1 MGRYIASCPIA
12 VSYRISVMLMV
23 LYLKTSDERFLSC
36 ETSTDMR
43 SVPNYNKGVA
53 LQGAIIE
60 TTTLIALLMKLMLIN
75 TMREFIF
82 IDLYSTY
89 DE

>member
-1 MGRYIASCPIA
+1 
-12 VSYRISVMLMV
+12 
-23 LYLKTSDERFLSC
+23 
-36 ETSTDMR
+36 MR